1 MICGLLGFASGG
13 TLPLLGSIVGLRF
26 GARDFGLAMGMLM
39 PFLTLSSFGY
49 VVAGWV
55 RDATG
60 SYDMALTACVFIMIP
75 AMIGMAFM
83 PALHQPTQKQPTA
96 DT

>member
-1 MICGLLGFASGG
+1 
-13 TLPLLGSIVGLRF
+13 
-26 GARDFGLAMGMLM
+26 
-39 PFLTLSSFGY
+39 
-49 VVAGWV
+49 
-55 RDATG
+55 
-60 SYDMALTACVFIMIP
+60 MALTACVFIMIP